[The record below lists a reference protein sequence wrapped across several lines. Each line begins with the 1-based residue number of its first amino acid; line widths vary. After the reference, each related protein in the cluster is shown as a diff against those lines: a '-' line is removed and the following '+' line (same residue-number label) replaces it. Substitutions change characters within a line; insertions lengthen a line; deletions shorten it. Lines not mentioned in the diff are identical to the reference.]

1 MTDSPLAP
9 ACARLIA
16 ARPFPDLSG
25 IKLVGFDVDGV
36 LTDGRII
43 VHNDGGESKHFH
55 SRDGLGIKILV
66 QAGLEVVIVTGRTS
80 HVAEIRAQDLGVTEL
95 HQKVADKWPVFE
107 DMLARRGLSPA
118 QAAFCGDDLID
129 LPILTRVGLAMAP
142 ADACPEVRA
151 ACHFVASERGGHGAA
166 RQMVEFL
173 LKAQGRWEE
182 AVGYYL
188 K

>member
-1 MTDSPLAP
+1 MTNPTPGADCSRPT
-9 ACARLIA
+9 A
-16 ARPFPDLSG
+16 ARPLPDLSA

-43 VHNDGGESKHFH
+43 VHDDGGESKHFH
-55 SRDGLGIKILV
+55 SRDGLGIKILTR
-66 QAGLEVVIVTGRTS
+66 AGIEAVIITGRVS
-80 HVAEIRAQDLGVTEL
+80 RVVEIRAQDLGVTEL
-95 HQKVADKWPVFE
+95 RQKVADKWPAFE
-107 DMLARRGLSPA
+107 DMLTRRGLTPA

-151 ACHFVASERGGHGAA
+151 ACHFVAAERGGHGAA

-182 AVGYYL
+182 AVGHYL
-188 K
+188 R